1 MITSVSLNPSID
13 RTLTV
18 DGFTPGGLNRVVSR
32 NDVAGGKGINVALT
46 VSGLGLDS
54 ECIGFMCR
62 DGASL
67 FEKRLMLNST
77 PYDFIWCEG
86 SVRTNVKV
94 FDRSTGVVTEL
105 NESGANI
112 GEEHLAKMVDLVVQH
127 AENSDYLILS
137 GSVPPG
143 CPQDYYRTLINAVDG
158 LGCHC
163 VLDADGERLK
173 YGLEGKP
180 FMIKPNRYELETM
193 TGGPLNGIADIRRAA
208 QRYIDLGVQIVAVSL
223 GADGAMITDGSET
236 LYAPR
241 VNIEVK
247 GTVGAG
253 DAMVAGL
260 VAGFMADLDLEQTF
274 RMGVACASTRCMT
287 EGYKTIDKT
296 VYRAFLDMVK
306 IERV

>member
-18 DGFTPGGLNRVVSR
+18 ENFTPGGLNRIISR
-32 NDVAGGKGINVALT
+32 GDNAAGKGINVALT
-46 VSGLGLDS
+46 VSELGLDS
-54 ECIGFMCR
+54 ECVGFMYR
-62 DGASL
+62 DGASQ

-86 SVRTNVKV
+86 SVRTNIKV
-94 FDRSTGVVTEL
+94 FDRSTGTITEL
-105 NESGANI
+105 NESGMNVT
-112 GEEHLAKMVDLVVQH
+112 EENLSKMVDLVVRH

-137 GSVPPG
+137 GSLPPG
-143 CPQDYYRTLINAVDG
+143 CPQDYYRTLIHAVEG
-158 LGCHC
+158 LGCRC

-173 YGLEGKP
+173 FGLEARP

-193 TGGPLNGIADIRRAA
+193 IGRPLDSITDIQEAA
-208 QRYIDLGVQIVAVSL
+208 LRYIDMGVQVVSVSL
-223 GADGAMITDGSET
+223 GADGALITDGSET
-236 LYAPR
+236 LFAPR
-241 VNIEVK
+241 MNIEVK

-260 VAGFMADLDLEQTF
+260 VAGFMADWDLEQCF
-274 RMGVACASTRCMT
+274 RMGVACASTRCIT

-296 VYRAFLDMVK
+296 VYRAFMDMVK
-306 IERV
+306 VERV

>member
-13 RTLTV
+13 RVLTV
-18 DGFTPGGLNRVVSR
+18 DSFTPGALNRVVAKS
-32 NDVAGGKGINVALT
+32 DVAAGKGVNVALT

-54 ECIGFMCR
+54 ECIGFMYQ
-62 DGASL
+62 DGGPL
-67 FEKRLMLNST
+67 FEKRLMMNST
-77 PYDFIWCEG
+77 PYDFIWCNG
-86 SVRTNVKV
+86 SVRMNIKV
-94 FDRSTGVVTEL
+94 FDRSAGVITEL
-105 NESGANI
+105 NESGMTVDEAA
-112 GEEHLAKMVDLVVQH
+112 LAKMVDMVVGH

-143 CPQDYYRTLINAVDG
+143 CPQDFYRTLINAVEG

-173 YGLEGKP
+173 YGLEARP

-193 TGGPLNGIADIRRAA
+193 MGAHLESIPELKKAA
-208 QRYIDLGVQIVAVSL
+208 LSFIDQGVEVVAVSL
-223 GADGAMITDGSET
+223 GSGGALITNGDET
-236 LYAPR
+236 LFAPR
-241 VNIEVK
+241 MNIEVK

-260 VAGFMADLDLEQTF
+260 AAGFMAEHDLEDAF
-274 RMGVACASTRCMT
+274 RMGVACASTRCVT
-287 EGYKTIDKT
+287 EGYRTIDKT
-296 VYRAFLDMVK
+296 VYKAFMDMVK